1 MIDLSF
7 NGKTFT
13 QRSDGY
19 VNLGQLCATHG
30 KKFHDWSRSKNAK
43 AYLAALAENEPG
55 IKDLIITDTDAIG
68 GKAGTW
74 GHPLVAIEVARW
86 ISPEFAVW
94 CDGHIFT
101 LLSSGNAAIAPQQPT
116 EAEADDETIAL
127 AGLDAALGGIMDPN
141 LLAATKKLAIE
152 ALHNKTLTLQE
163 VTARLA
169 SSPKN

>member
-7 NGKTFT
+7 NGKSFT

-30 KKFHDWSRSKNAK
+30 KKFHDWIRSKTAK
-43 AYLAALAENEPG
+43 AYLAALAESEPG
-55 IKDLIITDTDAIG
+55 IKNLIVSDIDASG
-68 GKAGTW
+68 GRSGTW

-94 CDGHIFT
+94 CDGHIFS
-101 LLSSGNAAIAPQQPT
+101 LLSSGNAAIAIQQPT
-116 EAEADDETIAL
+116 EAEADDEAIAL
-127 AGLDAALGGIMDPN
+127 AGLDAALGGIMDPS

-152 ALHNKTLTLQE
+152 ALHNRTLTLQE
-163 VTARLA
+163 VQARLT

>member
-1 MIDLSF
+1 MNDRSI

-30 KKFHDWSRSKNAK
+30 KKFHDWSRSKTAK

-101 LLSSGNAAIAPQQPT
+101 LLSSGNAAIAPQQPS
-116 EAEADDETIAL
+116 EAEADDEAIAL
-127 AGLDAALGGIMDPN
+127 AGLDAALSGIIDPQ
-141 LLAATKKLAIE
+141 LLAATKGLAIE